1 MAYSVLSPVSVAVVA
16 KLNVAGL
23 TALIGD
29 RLYDDLPQGPTY
41 PCIWYEVQEEDV
53 RGFGTGALPLVRLL
67 VHVYSSTAHYEGMA
81 QAQTIAQ
88 KVVEL
93 LKDQALTIAGYEQ
106 AGLVFHDETVPLPE
120 EQIEGVK
127 VRELVAR
134 FRIFARES

>member
-1 MAYSVLSPVSVAVVA
+1 MAYSVLGPVSVAVVA

-29 RLYDDLPQGPTY
+29 RLYDDLPQAPTY
-41 PCIWYEVQEEDV
+41 PCVWHEVQEEDV

-67 VHVYSSTAHYEGMA
+67 VHVYASTAHYEGMA
-81 QAQTIAQ
+81 QAQAIAA

-93 LKDQALTIAGYEQ
+93 LKDQALTISGYEQ
-106 AGLVFHDETVPLPE
+106 AGLVFHDETVSTPE
-120 EQIEGVK
+120 EQIAGVK

-134 FRIFARES
+134 FRIFARET